1 MNFEI
6 PESSTL
12 ILYLSTC
19 ALWMTKKTHFT
30 QQKHMSTDMIL
41 EIYRFLVHEKKLEV
55 IIKKKCPKKPTD
67 RGCNNAFKK
76 QISHL

>member
-12 ILYLSTC
+12 ILYHSTC
-19 ALWMTKKTHFT
+19 ALWMTKKTHYT

-41 EIYRFLVHEKKLEV
+41 EIYRFLVHEKK
-55 IIKKKCPKKPTD
+55 T
-67 RGCNNAFKK
+67 GSYN
-76 QISHL
+76 